1 VAIDLSGVSQ
11 AALEGSASQDD
22 ATLAQALQS
31 SFDDEYAGA
40 GGGAASAADEAR
52 QAERDVCWKLRRDAA
67 EFVARAAKQ
76 LEVEELEHNPA
87 SQPGQPLYE
96 KFKKAHDAAQD
107 KTMKLVFHGSPDA
120 NMEAIA
126 REGLDPTR
134 RSGQAYGAGEYFGT
148 DVSTSLG
155 YCRGGKRM
163 LVFAVLCD
171 KAGITNEVDLATG
184 RQHTHLARPAG
195 AAAATGGGGG
205 GRRSSSAPY
214 LSSAFASA
222 ARRASHPAPSPAA
235 APAAAPADAPGPGI
249 LVIHRDDYQLPLGVI
264 RINLG
269 EWSEK
274 EMDRRKRVVREAV
287 MRKRQRAGRG
297 GQGTAKRRAG
307 GGTEVDLT

>member
-1 VAIDLSGVSQ
+1 MAIDLSGVSQ

-40 GGGAASAADEAR
+40 GGGAASAAEEAR

-126 REGLDPTR
+126 R
-134 RSGQAYGAGEYFGT
+134 
-148 DVSTSLG
+148 DV
-155 YCRGGKRM
+155 K
-163 LVFAVLCD
+163 
-171 KAGITNEVDLATG
+171 
-184 RQHTHLARPAG
+184 
-195 AAAATGGGGG
+195 
-205 GRRSSSAPY
+205 
-214 LSSAFASA
+214 
-222 ARRASHPAPSPAA
+222 
-235 APAAAPADAPGPGI
+235 
-249 LVIHRDDYQLPLGVI
+249 
-264 RINLG
+264 
-269 EWSEK
+269 
-274 EMDRRKRVVREAV
+274 
-287 MRKRQRAGRG
+287 
-297 GQGTAKRRAG
+297 
-307 GGTEVDLT
+307 